1 MIAATHYRSL
11 LSPPEQA
18 VYRDIVAGLLANRR
32 AIYIRQ
38 AQAQTETVRR
48 IVNAVNLDHPEL
60 FYVDFW
66 RFQLTSSPL
75 PMGRLLEFRMLLDR
89 EPSMAV
95 THALDARA
103 AALQRAVQGRRSR
116 EACYFL
122 IAKKIASTTEYAD
135 TDNTFWNHTAAGPIL
150 HHRAV
155 CEGIAK
161 LYLFLCQ
168 RVDLPCAI
176 VVGTANGVPHA
187 WNMVELKGRKRFID
201 VTAELH
207 TISCYTL
214 VPSPLFR
221 SEEALRCNGYDW

>member
-1 MIAATHYRSL
+1 MIATTYYRSL
-11 LSPPEQA
+11 LSPAEQA

-38 AQAQTETVRR
+38 AQARTDTVRR

-75 PMGRLLEFRMLLDR
+75 PLGGLLEFQRTLDR
-89 EPSMAV
+89 ESSTAV
-95 THALDARA
+95 MHTLDARA
-103 AALQRAVQGRRSR
+103 TALQSAVREKRSR

-122 IAKKIASTTEYAD
+122 IAREIASTTKYAD
-135 TDNTFWNHTAAGPIL
+135 GDSSFWSHTVAGPAMR
-150 HHRAV
+150 HRGV

-161 LYLFLCQ
+161 LFLLLCQ
-168 RVDLPCAI
+168 RLELPCAV

-187 WNMVELKGRKRFID
+187 WNMVELRGRRRFID
-201 VTAELH
+201 VTAELQ
-207 TISCYTL
+207 TISFYTL
-214 VPSPLFR
+214 APMALFR
-221 SEEALRCNGYDW
+221 SESALRCIGYDW